1 MSHTWMTFTTKQT
14 CLDCVDERC
23 EAKMM
28 IQISKTNKPTGGL
41 RSSSSDPMRSGG
53 PSRRVAFETALC
65 APTVDSHDDGGG
77 DTHAD
82 TATHGNDAR
91 EGERGV
97 RVFTRSRAR
106 V

>member
-1 MSHTWMTFTTKQT
+1 
-14 CLDCVDERC
+14 
-23 EAKMM
+23 
-28 IQISKTNKPTGGL
+28 
-41 RSSSSDPMRSGG
+41 MRSEDDDSNIQNQQTNRGA
-53 PSRRVAFETALC
+53 SVVVVRSDAIRWTVASVAFETALC